1 MRKPVTDKGDLRQ
14 MARAIV
20 NRPLKESTIAEYRRV
35 ADRMGDLGWYEYA
48 IDHQLTKGSAVV
60 ARYAWRR
67 EMAQRLLNVLTAID
81 REQDSVARR
90 ALRHEMYFYGQ
101 NLQAPQPSYEPFTA
115 NKTKKQ
121 SKRASLRGLPSDWRA
136 QLFLG
141 LKPADQ
147 MRAAVLILT
156 GCRPAE
162 LRMGVYVRRDGGVF
176 NFKIRGAKVSEL
188 TGAGQPERT
197 LRINAE
203 PILGKII
210 NEHLLEI
217 ISSHG
222 GEMTIQDANQNRA
235 FEKRLSRAGQKIG
248 LSDVSPYS
256 LRHQFSADL
265 KGEVEPDQVSLALGH
280 VSVKSRK
287 HYGHANQRRSTT
299 GGVLLSVEASRELR
313 GITSGYGR
321 TANTLASDFLAPK

>member
-1 MRKPVTDKGDLRQ
+1 MHKSVNTDKGALRQ
-14 MARAIV
+14 MARAILD
-20 NRPLKESTIAEYRRV
+20 RPLKASTIAEYTRV
-35 ADRMGDLGWYEYA
+35 ADRIGGLSWYEYA
-48 IDHQLTKGSAVV
+48 IHHHLTRRSAVV

-67 EMAQRLLNVLTAID
+67 ATAQRLLNVLSAID
-81 REQDSVARR
+81 REDDPDEKRKRR
-90 ALRHEMYFYGQ
+90 DEMEFHGQ
-101 NLQAPQPSYEPFTA
+101 NLKAPQPSYEPFTA

-121 SKRASLRGLPSDWRA
+121 SKRGSLKGLPSDWRA
-136 QLFLG
+136 RLFLS

-147 MRAAVLILT
+147 LRAAVLILS

-162 LRMGVYVRRDGGVF
+162 LRMGVYVRRDGKAF
-176 NFKIRGAKVSEL
+176 NFKIQGAKISEL

-203 PILGKII
+203 PILGKAI
-210 NEHLLEI
+210 NEHLLDI

-222 GEMTIQDANQNRA
+222 GEMTIQDADQNRA
-235 FEKRLSRAGQKIG
+235 FEKRLSRAAQKVG
-248 LSDVSPYS
+248 LSNVSPYS

-287 HYGHANQRRSTT
+287 HYGHANQRRSTA

-313 GITSGYGR
+313 GVTSGYGR
-321 TANTLASDFLAPK
+321 GVSIPSSDFLTP

>member
-1 MRKPVTDKGDLRQ
+1 MRKSGASDRGDLRT
-14 MARAIV
+14 MARAV
-20 NRPLKESTIAEYRRV
+20 VDRPLKESTIAEYRRV

-67 EMAQRLLNVLTAID
+67 AMAERLLNVLTAID
-81 REQDSVARR
+81 RETDPDEKRK
-90 ALRHEMYFYGQ
+90 LRHEMYFYGQ
-101 NLQAPQPSYEPFTA
+101 SLQAPQPSYEPFSA
-115 NKTKKQ
+115 NKTKKK
-121 SKRASLRGLPSDWRA
+121 SKRAGLKGLPSDWRA
-136 QLFLG
+136 RLFLS

-147 MRAAVLILT
+147 LKAAVLILS

-162 LRMGVYVRRDGGVF
+162 LRMGVYVRRDGDAF
-176 NFKIRGAKVSEL
+176 NFTIHGAKVSEL
-188 TGAGQPERT
+188 TGAGQPERK
-197 LRINAE
+197 LLIKAE
-203 PILGKII
+203 PILGKEI

-222 GEMTIQDANQNRA
+222 DEITIQDADQNRA
-235 FEKRLSRAGQKIG
+235 FAKRLSRAAQKVG
-248 LSDVSPYS
+248 LSNVSPYS

-299 GGVLLSVEASRELR
+299 GGVLLSVEASRKLR
-313 GITSGYGR
+313 GVASEYDRAAYTPS
-321 TANTLASDFLAPK
+321 SDFLTP